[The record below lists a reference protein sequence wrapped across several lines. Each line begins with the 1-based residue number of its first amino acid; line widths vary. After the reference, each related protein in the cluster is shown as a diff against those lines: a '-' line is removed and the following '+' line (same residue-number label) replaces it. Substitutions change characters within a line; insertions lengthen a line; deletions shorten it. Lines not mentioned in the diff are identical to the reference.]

1 MLFFYILL
9 RCEINFMYSY
19 LQVISDKEDE
29 IRTLQRANEYYIQ
42 MDRFRSNGGQYSRQN
57 VNQENRV
64 VSASA
69 TSCHPSTL
77 VERPALAPIQMTT
90 SKRVATS
97 VSSDTPERKL
107 AKQNTSLSEFQN
119 IFHTSR
125 EKVNSDLEVDLGT
138 YVFMSPQ
145 ESVLNYVKLEK
156 KHLKG
161 SRYAFRIN
169 LLISH
174 IS

>member
-1 MLFFYILL
+1 
-9 RCEINFMYSY
+9 MYSY